1 MNGCQPYER
10 DKHNSPCHWP
20 STSTTNSWTNFLN
33 YSLYS
38 SGNGSPVG
46 AISGGSYWRD
56 HKCNPGLKL
65 PDSFTSLCESCVSG
79 VPLSADPVQSKHS
92 LRSCL
97 PGLRRLVSL
106 YTIIGLLKVSTEGLA
121 IGGRLPLATLGS
133 MVSLITITGYCWVPS
148 KPDLYIVD
156 HAMANRNNN
165 LSFLSSIKSIT

>member
-1 MNGCQPYER
+1 MNSCQPYKR

-33 YSLYS
+33 YSLCS
-38 SGNGSPVG
+38 SVNISSVG
-46 AISGGSYWRD
+46 AINGGSCWRD

-65 PDSFTSLCESCVSG
+65 PNSFTSLCKSHVSG

-106 YTIIGLLKVSTEGLA
+106 YTIIGLLKVSTESLA
-121 IGGRLPLATLGS
+121 ICAWL
-133 MVSLITITGYCWVPS
+133 SLSWVQWVLWS
-148 KPDLYIVD
+148 LLQGTVES
-156 HAMANRNNN
+156 HQ
-165 LSFLSSIKSIT
+165 SQTSIL